1 MILSSACQPQADPFP
16 ALSGRHGDCRS
27 YTTPWDTIQ
36 ERARDTRRRV
46 VLGSLILHQLEFNAD
61 GEPGALLREW
71 LRRDLPSF
79 LTRYGDNELFADILP
94 QPDPSTHKEEE
105 R

>member
-1 MILSSACQPQADPFP
+1 MPPKPIVQRIAELEARKQALQ
-16 ALSGRHGDCRS
+16 ARLGK
-27 YTTPWDTIQ
+27 Q

-46 VLGSLILHQLEFNAD
+46 VLGSFILHQLEFNAD
-61 GEPGALLREW
+61 GEQGASLREW

-79 LTRYGDNELFADILP
+79 LTRYGDKKLFADILP
-94 QPDPSTHKEEE
+94 QPNPSTHKEEE